1 VPDAFFVVAI
11 LGLLV
16 AAAALVLWHWAA
28 RRHARDAAGRFLSQ
42 QIAAHGTG
50 GGLAAESPATSH
62 SNRTADP
69 WAPAPAVLPTAP
81 KTGWAAIELPGWLQ
95 GVVTLRT
102 VAICSAVVLAASLA
116 LLAVAGALPAATAFI
131 LLVLVGTFA
140 LWLRLQK
147 RRRRMV
153 AQLPGFIDGMV
164 RLLTVGNATQA
175 AFQLSVAS
183 AKAPL
188 RESLEDAA
196 ALARAGVDLDI
207 ALHQTARN
215 AGIEEM
221 ALLASIIGVGVRYG
235 GRTDLL
241 LERVA
246 GFMRDREQAEQELI
260 ALSSETRLSA
270 WVLGLLPMIV
280 AGLIVMTNASYFM
293 LMWRDP
299 TGQTM
304 IFSAAGLQMLG
315 VLMLYRLAR
324 IG

>member
-1 VPDAFFVVAI
+1 MPDAFFVAAI
-11 LGLLV
+11 LALV
-16 AAAALVLWHWAA
+16 AAAVALLLWQWGA
-28 RRHARDAAGRFLSQ
+28 RRQARDAAGRFLAQ

-50 GGLAAESPATSH
+50 GGLTAGHGEATAS
-62 SNRTADP
+62 TDP
-69 WAPAPAVLPTAP
+69 WAPPPAVPPAP
-81 KTGWAAIELPGWLQ
+81 LKAGGPAIALPGRLQ

-102 VAICSAVVLAASLA
+102 VGLCAAAVLAASIATLA
-116 LLAVAGALPAATAFI
+116 AAGALAAATAFI
-131 LLVLVGTFA
+131 LLALTGAFA
-140 LWLRLQK
+140 LWLRMQK

-164 RLLTVGNATQA
+164 RLLTVGHSAQA
-175 AFQLSVAS
+175 AFQLSAAG

-188 RESLEDAA
+188 HKPIEDAA

-207 ALHQTARN
+207 ALHQTARD
-215 AGIEEM
+215 AGIEELS
-221 ALLASIIGVGVRYG
+221 LLASIVGLGVRYG

-270 WVLGLLPMIV
+270 WILGLLPMIV
-280 AGLIVMTNASYFM
+280 AGAIVMTNPQYFM
-293 LMWRDP
+293 RMWHDP
-299 TGQTM
+299 TGRTM
-304 IFSAAGLQMLG
+304 IFSAAALQALG

-324 IG
+324 IR

>member
-1 VPDAFFVVAI
+1 MPDAFFVAAI
-11 LGLLV
+11 LALVV
-16 AAAALVLWHWAA
+16 AAAALLLWQWAA

-50 GGLAAESPATSH
+50 GGLAADSPAAGQA
-62 SNRTADP
+62 NRLTDP
-69 WAPAPAVLPTAP
+69 WAPAPSVPVDEP
-81 KTGWAAIELPGWLQ
+81 KTGWAAIELPRWLQ
-95 GVVTLRT
+95 GVITLRT
-102 VAICSAVVLAASLA
+102 FAICAAVVLAASLSI
-116 LLAVAGALPAATAFI
+116 LAVAGALPAVTAVI
-131 LLVLVGTFA
+131 LLALAGAFA
-140 LWLRLQK
+140 IWLRLQK

-188 RESLEDAA
+188 REPLEDAA
-196 ALARAGVDLDI
+196 ALARAGVDLDV
-207 ALHQTARN
+207 ALHQTARET
-215 AGIEEM
+215 GIEEM

-246 GFMRDREQAEQELI
+246 GFMRDREQAEHELI

-280 AGLIVMTNASYFM
+280 AGIIVMTNAAYFM

-304 IFSAAGLQMLG
+304 IFSAAGLQIVG

>member
-1 VPDAFFVVAI
+1 MPDAFFLAAI
-11 LGLLV
+11 LGLLM
-16 AAAALVLWHWAA
+16 AAAALVLWQWAS

-50 GGLAAESPATSH
+50 GSLAADSPAAGHPT
-62 SNRTADP
+62 RTADP
-69 WAPAPAVLPTAP
+69 WAPAPAAPPTAP
-81 KTGWAAIELPGWLQ
+81 ETGWAAIELPGWLQ

-102 VAICSAVVLAASLA
+102 VAICSTVVLAASLA
-116 LLAVAGALPAATAFI
+116 LLAVAGALPAVTAFI
-131 LLVLVGTFA
+131 LLALAGAFA

-147 RRRRMV
+147 WRRRMV

-188 RESLEDAA
+188 REPLEDAA
-196 ALARAGVDLDI
+196 ALARAGVDLDS
-207 ALHQTARN
+207 ALQQTARN

-221 ALLASIIGVGVRYG
+221 ALLASIIGVGVHYG

-304 IFSAAGLQMLG
+304 IFSAAGLQMVG